1 MDPTTSEG
9 DPSVDVCDSEIS
21 RLHHPLPFFHSSIR
35 LVTNLEPISEV
46 PMQDVAGGALMF
58 FLEDAFLGSLT
69 RTLFL
74 IEWPGPERPRGT
86 LTFSLFTRPLLS

>member
-1 MDPTTSEG
+1 
-9 DPSVDVCDSEIS
+9 
-21 RLHHPLPFFHSSIR
+21 
-35 LVTNLEPISEV
+35 
-46 PMQDVAGGALMF
+46 MQDVAGGALMF